1 MSDIRLVCKR
11 CDRAFIWSDGEQR
24 HFRDNGLHPPKHC
37 PQCRAE
43 RKHEYREPT
52 HHPQR
57 GRSPE
62 PQQEP
67 VPSDAI
73 WPQVVL
79 ISLAAAGAIVALW
92 WLLL

>member
-1 MSDIRLVCKR
+1 MSDIRFVCKR

-24 HFRDNGLHPPKHC
+24 YFRDNGLHPPKHC
-37 PQCRAE
+37 PECRAE
-43 RKHEYREPT
+43 RKGEPREPT
-52 HHPQR
+52 QPPQR
-57 GRSPE
+57 GRLFGA
-62 PQQEP
+62 QQEP
-67 VPSDAI
+67 ARADAI